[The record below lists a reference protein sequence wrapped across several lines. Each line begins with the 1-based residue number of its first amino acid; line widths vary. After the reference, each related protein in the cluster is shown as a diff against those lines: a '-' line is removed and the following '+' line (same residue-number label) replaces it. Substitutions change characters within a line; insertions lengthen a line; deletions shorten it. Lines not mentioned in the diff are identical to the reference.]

1 MQNSLDALFNPASV
15 ALIGASAHPN
25 KIGNVM
31 LRNLAKGGFRLFP
44 VNPKESEILGL
55 RCYAS
60 IRDLPEQVDLAVIT
74 LPAEAAAMAAKE
86 CAAAGV
92 RVVVLTA
99 SGFRETGPK
108 GMIME
113 NELQESFQ
121 GSGTRLLGP
130 NTMGVFVPRKKLD
143 TFLIPEERSRRP
155 GAGPIAMVSQSGA
168 VSIAF
173 LEKAEAAGVG
183 ISACVGIGNKLDLD
197 EVDML
202 DFFENDS
209 ETGCIAF
216 YVESFADGRSFVEKA
231 GRVTRRKPIVVLKA
245 GRTVSGSRAA
255 GSHTGAIAS
264 SSDALIDGALK
275 QAGILR
281 VYDEE
286 ELLDAAKALSAIGKI
301 RGDRIC
307 VVASAGGFGVIAADF
322 IEDRDHGFGL
332 RLAKLTERTRRALR
346 EVVPSFSS
354 VENPVDLTASVT
366 DEMYDAVLGILK
378 SDPNIDGIM
387 MSLEL
392 QPPGVTEGL
401 IEIASRRA
409 KAGIP
414 IVVSAFA
421 ADQEALLKSLQERS
435 VVAYPTMRRAIRA
448 LAALCQRGT
457 YLDSMEKRG

>member
-1 MQNSLDALFNPASV
+1 MDALFNPVSV

-31 LRNLAKGGFRLFP
+31 LKNLAKGGFRLFP

-60 IRDLPEQVDLAVIT
+60 ISDLPKPVDLAVIT
-74 LPAEAAAMAAKE
+74 LPAEAAAAAAKE

-92 RVVVLTA
+92 RIVVLTA
-99 SGFRETGPK
+99 SGFRESGPK
-108 GMIME
+108 GMILE
-113 NELQESFQ
+113 NELRDSFQ
-121 GSGTRLLGP
+121 RSGTRLLGP
-130 NTMGVFVPRKKLD
+130 NTMGVFVPRNKLD
-143 TFLIPEERSRRP
+143 TFLISEGRSRRP
-155 GAGPIAMVSQSGA
+155 SAGKIAMVSQSGA

-202 DFFENDS
+202 DFFGNDP
-209 ETGCIAF
+209 ETECIAF
-216 YVESFADGRSFVEKA
+216 YLESFADGRLFVDKA
-231 GRVTRRKPIVVLKA
+231 RRVSRSKPIVVLKA
-245 GRTVSGSRAA
+245 GRTASGSRAA

-275 QAGILR
+275 QAGVLR

-286 ELLDAAKALSAIGKI
+286 ELLDVAKALSAVGSI

-307 VVASAGGFGVIAADF
+307 VAASAGGFGVIAADF

-332 RLAKLTERTRRALR
+332 KLAKLAERTRQALR

-354 VENPVDLTASVT
+354 VDNPIDLTAGVT
-366 DEMYDAVLGILK
+366 DDMYDAVLGILQ
-378 SDPNIDGIM
+378 SDPNTDGIM

-392 QPPGVTEGL
+392 QPPGVTDEL

-409 KAGIP
+409 RAGTP
-414 IVVSAFA
+414 IIVSAFA
-421 ADQEALLKSLQERS
+421 ADQAALLKSLQMRS
-435 VVAYPTMRRAIRA
+435 VVAYPTIKRAIRA
-448 LAALCQRGT
+448 LAALSQRGT